1 MHSMTTAEAMVE
13 ALLRHGIDTVYG
25 LPGLHLDP
33 LFDAFYG
40 SRNRLRVIHTRHEQS
55 AAYMALG
62 AALATGRPQAF
73 AVVPGPGLLN
83 AGAALLTAYGMNAPV
98 LALVGQIPEADI
110 DRGHGHLHEIRDQ
123 LGLARHIAKFVARI
137 RAPAEAPRLVNE
149 ALASATSGRQGP
161 AVLECAMDVLAR
173 RSAVAFPDISPL
185 TAPPV
190 DEDAVEAAAR
200 LLGASER
207 PMIVVGGGALD
218 ASAEVREVAE
228 LLEAPVLSY
237 RRGRGVLPTSHRLAV
252 NLPIGHRLWAK
263 ADAALAVGTRLFL
276 QQGQWGVDDA
286 LKIVR
291 VDIDPDEPDRFRR
304 PAVALVGDAARCLR
318 ALVDELPRHN
328 RPRASRAA
336 ELAEHRTWLAPKL
349 AALQPQVSFLEAI
362 RRALP
367 PDGIFVDEVTQ
378 VGFASRLAFP
388 VEKPRTFLSPGYQDN
403 LGWGLGA
410 ALGAKAAMPET
421 PVLAIAGDGGFLYQ
435 AGELATAVQHR
446 IALVVALFDNNAFGN
461 VKRIQQEQ
469 YGNRVIAAD
478 LVNPDF
484 VKLAESFGV
493 RAFRAETP
501 AELERALR
509 EAFGLGAPA
518 LVHVPH
524 GETASPWDMIMMPR
538 VRG

>member
-1 MHSMTTAEAMVE
+1 
-13 ALLRHGIDTVYG
+13 
-25 LPGLHLDP
+25 
-33 LFDAFYG
+33 
-40 SRNRLRVIHTRHEQS
+40 
-55 AAYMALG
+55 
-62 AALATGRPQAF
+62 
-73 AVVPGPGLLN
+73 
-83 AGAALLTAYGMNAPV
+83 
-98 LALVGQIPEADI
+98 
-110 DRGHGHLHEIRDQ
+110 
-123 LGLARHIAKFVARI
+123 
-137 RAPAEAPRLVNE
+137 
-149 ALASATSGRQGP
+149 
-161 AVLECAMDVLAR
+161 MDVLAR
-173 RSAVAFPDISPL
+173 RGAVAFPEISPP
-185 TAPPV
+185 AHPPV
-190 DEDAVEAAAR
+190 DEDAAEAAAR
-200 LLGASER
+200 LLGAAVR

-218 ASAEVREVAE
+218 AGAEVRAIAE

-237 RRGRGVLPTSHRLAV
+237 RRGRGVLPTGHRLAV

-263 ADAALAVGTRLFL
+263 ADAVLAVGTRLYL
-276 QQGQWGVDDA
+276 QQSQWGVDDS

-291 VDIDPDEPDRFRR
+291 IDIDPEEPDRFRK

-318 ALVDELPRHN
+318 AIIDKLPAHN
-328 RPRASRAA
+328 RPRASRAV
-336 ELAEHRTWLAPKL
+336 ELAEHRAWLAPKL

-362 RRALP
+362 RKALP
-367 PDGIFVDEVTQ
+367 PEGIFVDEVTQ

-388 VEKPRTFLSPGYQDN
+388 VETPRTFLSPGYQDN

-410 ALGAKAAMPET
+410 ALGAKAAKPDT

-435 AGELATAVQHR
+435 AGELATAVQHK
-446 IALVVALFDNNAFGN
+446 IALVVVLFDNNAFGN

-484 VKLAESFGV
+484 GKLAESFGV

-501 AELERALR
+501 AALERALR
-509 EAFGLGAPA
+509 EAFALGAPA